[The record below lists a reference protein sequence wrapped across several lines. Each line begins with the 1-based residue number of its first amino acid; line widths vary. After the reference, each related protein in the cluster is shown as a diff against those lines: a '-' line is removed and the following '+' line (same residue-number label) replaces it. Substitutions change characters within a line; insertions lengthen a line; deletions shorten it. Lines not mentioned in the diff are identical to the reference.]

1 MTKLMKTFG
10 LMVLGVAIAGV
21 ALFVVT
27 TSFAQDTPE
36 DPAAPESEE
45 ARPEGRR
52 GPNPFGD
59 ERPDLEWLKEAT
71 QEAAA
76 DALGMS
82 VEELEAARE
91 EGTKLDELAEEAGV
105 EVDAVKE
112 AVEAARA
119 EAIEDALADGTIT
132 EEQAEFLLE
141 HGGRGDC
148 GPGGKGRGGRGGR
161 GPGDGAPAP
170 EGGEEVAPAISG

>member
-1 MTKLMKTFG
+1 MTKLMKTLG

-21 ALFVVT
+21 ALFAVT
-27 TSFAQDTPE
+27 TSFAQDAPD

-59 ERPDLEWLKEAT
+59 ERPELDWLHEAT

-76 DALGMS
+76 EALGLS

-91 EGTKLDELAEEAGV
+91 EGVKLDELAEEAGV
-105 EVDAVKE
+105 EVEAVKE
-112 AVEAARA
+112 AVEAART
-119 EAIEDALADGTIT
+119 EAIEQALVDGTIT
-132 EEQAEFLLE
+132 DEQAQFLLE
-141 HGGRGDC
+141 RSGKGNC
-148 GPGGKGRGGRGGR
+148 GPGGHGRGRGGR
-161 GPGDGAPAP
+161 GPGNGPAP